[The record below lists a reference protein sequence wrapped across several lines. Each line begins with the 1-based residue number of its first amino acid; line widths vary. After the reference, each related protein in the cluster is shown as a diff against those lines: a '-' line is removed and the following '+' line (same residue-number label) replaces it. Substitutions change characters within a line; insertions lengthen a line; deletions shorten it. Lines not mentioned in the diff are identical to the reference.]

1 MMASLALTQAQRE
14 RTMDEEIEA
23 PSDSLEALV
32 EDDADE
38 NLGDAMSQKCWT
50 PHGSAICQS

>member
-1 MMASLALTQAQRE
+1 
-14 RTMDEEIEA
+14 MDEEIEA